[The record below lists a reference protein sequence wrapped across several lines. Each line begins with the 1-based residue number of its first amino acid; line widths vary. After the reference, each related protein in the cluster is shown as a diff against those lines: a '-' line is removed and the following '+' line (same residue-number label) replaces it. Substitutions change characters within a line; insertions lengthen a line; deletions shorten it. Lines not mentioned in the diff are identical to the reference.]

1 MKEKYVYWVQ
11 RNPRCICRTIDNMI
25 MFGNMTWT
33 QILEQVNE
41 KYDEKTRYRR
51 IGYNED
57 LEKYLKENGV
67 DKSEVEFHDYY
78 YFS

>member
-1 MKEKYVYWVQ
+1 
-11 RNPRCICRTIDNMI
+11 

-41 KYDEKTRYRR
+41 KYDEKTKYKR